1 MTMLPPNSALEAAQE
16 AAAVLSSPALDIADP
31 SPCAQALGPNLE
43 LSNIPRISLQGF
55 PVDCT
60 LQEVVE
66 AVSEVTPN
74 EEEVLATLCHMLDS
88 GRIRIWGA
96 LRDPLPDALPGS

>member
-1 MTMLPPNSALEAAQE
+1 MTMLPPESPLKAAH
-16 AAAVLSSPALDIADP
+16 AAAILASPALDIAAA
-31 SPCAQALGPNLE
+31 SPCAEELETNLE
-43 LSNIPRISLQGF
+43 LGSIPRISLKDF

-60 LQEVVE
+60 LLEVVE
-66 AVSEVTPN
+66 AVSEVTPK

-88 GRIRIWGA
+88 GRIRIRGA

>member
-31 SPCAQALGPNLE
+31 SPCAQAIGPNLE

-66 AVSEVTPN
+66 ALSEVTA
-74 EEEVLATLCHMLDS
+74 EEDEVLATLCHMLDS
-88 GRIRIWGA
+88 GRIRLRTA
-96 LRDPLPDALPGS
+96 LRDPLPGELLGN